1 MAKILVTG
9 GAGFIG
15 SHIAEALV
23 ADNNEVVILDNLS
36 TGHEENLA
44 GFRERVTLHAAD
56 LRDPEAVANAVSGCD
71 YVFHE
76 AALASVPRS
85 VKDPISSNDV
95 NVSGTLNVL
104 QAARDAGVKRVIY
117 AGSSSAY
124 GNSEVSP
131 KHEELLPAPLSPYA
145 VSKLAGEHYCR
156 AFYEV
161 YGLETLSIRYFNVFG
176 PRQDPDSPY
185 AAVLPIF
192 TRHLLAG
199 KSPLIDGDG
208 SQTRDFTYVANVV
221 SGNLKAMSAPATQ
234 GQCVNVACNG
244 SYSVIYLFE
253 QVRAMLGVDIDPIF
267 GPRRA
272 GDVDHSQANVE
283 RALELIG
290 YAPVVSFEEGL
301 RRTVDWY
308 RAVPLAGDKGQ

>member
-1 MAKILVTG
+1 MAKIMVTG

-23 ADNNEVVILDNLS
+23 ADGNEVVILDNFS
-36 TGHEENLA
+36 TGHERNLA
-44 GFRERVTLHAAD
+44 DFRSKVTVHEAD
-56 LRDPEAVANAVSGCD
+56 LRDTEAVGKACLGCD

-85 VKDPISSNDV
+85 VKDPVTSNAV
-95 NVSGTLNVL
+95 NVGGTLNVL
-104 QAARDAGVKRVIY
+104 EAARAAGVKRLIY

-124 GNSEVSP
+124 GNTEVSP
-131 KHEELLPAPLSPYA
+131 KHEELVPRPLSPYA

-156 AFYEV
+156 AYAEV

-192 TRHLLAG
+192 TAKLLAG
-199 KSPLIDGDG
+199 ESPRIDGDG
-208 SQTRDFTYVANVV
+208 GQTRDFTYVANVV
-221 SGNLKAMSAPATQ
+221 AGNLCAMRAQATA
-234 GQCVNVACNG
+234 GESVNVACGG
-244 SYSVIYLFE
+244 SYSVLYLFE
-253 QVRAMLGVDIDPIF
+253 QIRDLLGLSIDAEF

-272 GDVDHSQANVE
+272 GDVDHSQADIGLA
-283 RALELIG
+283 RALIG
-290 YAPVVSFEEGL
+290 YEPVMSFEEGM
-301 RRTVDWY
+301 RRTVEWY
-308 RAVPLAGDKGQ
+308 RSEALAGE